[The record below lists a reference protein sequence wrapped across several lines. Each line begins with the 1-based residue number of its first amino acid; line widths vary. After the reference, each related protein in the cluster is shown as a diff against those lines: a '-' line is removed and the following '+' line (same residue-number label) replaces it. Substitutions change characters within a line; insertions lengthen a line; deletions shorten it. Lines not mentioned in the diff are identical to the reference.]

1 MMRWRRIK
9 VPGILIVPVALLGA
23 GAGLAA
29 GGNVGF
35 GAATAA
41 VGLVILAAVF
51 VGPRLRQGDHS
62 EP

>member
-9 VPGILIVPVALLGA
+9 LPGILIVPVALLGV

-41 VGLVILAAVF
+41 VGLVLGAVF
-51 VGPRLRQGDHS
+51 VGPRLRQGNRS
-62 EP
+62 EL